1 MMKRIFLF
9 PMLLCA
15 LFVLHFTPVQA
26 ELVWK
31 KGEALL
37 TSGSQITSNNTENGF
52 PPSNLL
58 RPESDGVGTNQY
70 IWHSSWSN
78 PGPLPAGTD
87 TYLQVHLKEAEQH
100 VIFTMIGST
109 WNATYDT
116 PTEMVIEA
124 ANVPNG
130 EWTQVEHLTNMN
142 EDFYS
147 FQPDRYESPH
157 IDLGAAYTYI
167 RFVVKKTVNAG
178 NSSRYDKNGNPF
190 VSLGRFQ
197 VYRAIEGEPD
207 PIDPKENI
215 NLLFIGNS
223 ITAGATLSN
232 ASTQAPP
239 IVCRSLIQNA
249 TGITTNVYN
258 GGHSGITTWG
268 YLPGRDDFTR
278 IVSSAKAFKKQ
289 NGGLTYISIML
300 GTNDSACTGTEGAPV
315 SPDAYGNNIKTIID
329 ALIEAVPD
337 CKILLNYPIWYSPN
351 THNGA
356 TYLQEGLDRLHSYY
370 PILDAIV
377 EEYSQVYAGNR
388 GVWEYFEDNK
398 VLFTKEA
405 GNSGNFF
412 LHPNVIGAQRLAE
425 IWAKSLLEIMKEDG
439 VEVKNP
445 LPDWNVFKPDN
456 NKKYTMSSP
465 RGIYGIKDGRVTN
478 TVNTTY
484 AGTESEFA
492 VITCGGQTYLYS
504 IAEKKFAYRDP
515 VPYRDDWSHIL
526 LSDTYMEPL
535 KIHYAGYNANYPYCL
550 TIDGYIANSAA
561 STTYGV
567 VLNTYNSAT
576 DGGNQTAFQEAGSFD
591 PTEALSIL
599 KAYLDKQI
607 TVIYRV
613 QDKDGN
619 QLEEFTAIGHEG
631 DVITQVPDRVKRRAY
646 TTYTVQ
652 EPVTLVAGQDNVV
665 NVIAT
670 WTLPFELSPDID
682 NAHWYNLTLREGADY
697 VNAADGYKCNTT
709 PTKDDLFS
717 NEYQWAFQGDPYNGI
732 VVYNRSDITKTLSK
746 VYSEEKENYIAVLA
760 DGIYKW
766 DIIESDKGF
775 LLSTQ
780 NSYPYIN
787 EYGGAGGH
795 LGFWSNLSDVGSI
808 FTVSEVGV
816 FAGPENVR
824 LYTNATL
831 SIFRAPEEKANGK
844 AVIIIPGGGYAYVA
858 GSYEGSDWGPFY
870 NDLGFTAA
878 VLNYNLPN
886 GNPEVPLNDGR
897 AALQYLRDNAD
908 DLLIDPDLV
917 GVMGFSAGGHLAS
930 TIATHL
936 TGSELPAFQV
946 LFYPV
951 ISMDS
956 RYTHAGSRQNLLGDH
971 PSTELVNLYS
981 NELQVTSETPPAYL
995 CWASDDSTVKP
1006 TNSQKYRTALRNAG
1020 VSVGYKTFTSG
1031 GHGFGFNP
1039 SFAYHNQMLK
1049 LLTEWLQG
1057 LDDVITGINLIPYE
1071 KGEMSNA
1078 RWYDLSGREVMSGKF
1093 TQGIYITN
1101 NKKKVVW

>member
-15 LFVLHFTPVQA
+15 LFVLHVTPVQA
-26 ELVWK
+26 QLVWK
-31 KGEALL
+31 KGNALL

-109 WNATYDT
+109 WSATYDT

-124 ANVPNG
+124 ANMPNG

-388 GVWEYFEDNK
+388 GVWEFFEDNK

-425 IWAKSLLEIMKEDG
+425 IWAKSLLEIMKKDG

-465 RGIYGIKDGRVTN
+465 RGIYGI
-478 TVNTTY
+478 
-484 AGTESEFA
+484 
-492 VITCGGQTYLYS
+492 
-504 IAEKKFAYRDP
+504 
-515 VPYRDDWSHIL
+515 W
-526 LSDTYMEPL
+526 
-535 KIHYAGYNANYPYCL
+535 
-550 TIDGYIANSAA
+550 
-561 STTYGV
+561 
-567 VLNTYNSAT
+567 
-576 DGGNQTAFQEAGSFD
+576 
-591 PTEALSIL
+591 
-599 KAYLDKQI
+599 
-607 TVIYRV
+607 
-613 QDKDGN
+613 
-619 QLEEFTAIGHEG
+619 
-631 DVITQVPDRVKRRAY
+631 
-646 TTYTVQ
+646 
-652 EPVTLVAGQDNVV
+652 
-665 NVIAT
+665 
-670 WTLPFELSPDID
+670 
-682 NAHWYNLTLREGADY
+682 
-697 VNAADGYKCNTT
+697 
-709 PTKDDLFS
+709 
-717 NEYQWAFQGDPYNGI
+717 QGDQYRKHHLCGHRER
-732 VVYNRSDITKTLSK
+732 VRCHYLRGSDLS
-746 VYSEEKENYIAVLA
+746 VQYCRKE
-760 DGIYKW
+760 
-766 DIIESDKGF
+766 
-775 LLSTQ
+775 
-780 NSYPYIN
+780 
-787 EYGGAGGH
+787 
-795 LGFWSNLSDVGSI
+795 
-808 FTVSEVGV
+808 
-816 FAGPENVR
+816 VR
-824 LYTNATL
+824 L
-831 SIFRAPEEKANGK
+831 S
-844 AVIIIPGGGYAYVA
+844 
-858 GSYEGSDWGPFY
+858 
-870 NDLGFTAA
+870 
-878 VLNYNLPN
+878 
-886 GNPEVPLNDGR
+886 
-897 AALQYLRDNAD
+897 
-908 DLLIDPDLV
+908 
-917 GVMGFSAGGHLAS
+917 
-930 TIATHL
+930 
-936 TGSELPAFQV
+936 
-946 LFYPV
+946 
-951 ISMDS
+951 
-956 RYTHAGSRQNLLGDH
+956 
-971 PSTELVNLYS
+971 
-981 NELQVTSETPPAYL
+981 
-995 CWASDDSTVKP
+995 
-1006 TNSQKYRTALRNAG
+1006 
-1020 VSVGYKTFTSG
+1020 
-1031 GHGFGFNP
+1031 
-1039 SFAYHNQMLK
+1039 
-1049 LLTEWLQG
+1049 
-1057 LDDVITGINLIPYE
+1057 
-1071 KGEMSNA
+1071 
-1078 RWYDLSGREVMSGKF
+1078 
-1093 TQGIYITN
+1093 
-1101 NKKKVVW
+1101 